1 MKHQIEVLAE
11 NKKLLQM
18 QQALVNSINHQERV
32 DNLEF
37 EMALRER
44 SLERLERQEAIALD
58 KHKNTLDYQR
68 RAYDQLAPD
77 LSEIDK
83 NSSTIFQ

>member
-1 MKHQIEVLAE
+1 
-11 NKKLLQM
+11 M
-18 QQALVNSINHQERV
+18 QQALVNSINHQEKV

-68 RAYDQLAPD
+68 RAYEQLAPD
-77 LSEIDK
+77 LSESDK
-83 NSSTIFQ
+83 NSSIIYQ